1 MEATTNATTK
11 TTYLRETTLR
21 YGKKVKA
28 EPMKDP
34 EAVARLFRKVVKDNT
49 REHFVAFYLDGAHEV
64 VGYSVAHVGTA
75 NACVAHPREVF
86 RPAVLAGAC
95 AVVVA
100 HNHPSGCLVPSEE
113 DRRVSAGLA
122 EAGQVLGIKLL
133 DSVLVTDE
141 QHLSILA

>member
-21 YGKKVKA
+21 YGKKVKV
-28 EPMKDP
+28 EPMRDP

-64 VGYSVAHVGTA
+64 VAYSVAHVGTA
-75 NACVAHPREVF
+75 NACIAHPREVF

-100 HNHPSGCLVPSEE
+100 HNHPSG
-113 DRRVSAGLA
+113 RRCRAR
-122 EAGQVLGIKLL
+122 K
-133 DSVLVTDE
+133 TDGCRRA
-141 QHLSILA
+141 LRRRARCSGSSCWTRSS